1 MPRWKIEINNIDHRN
16 ANGIKRGMV
25 IGNIA
30 IEVIEMLA
38 HCKRV
43 SCGEEA
49 AGQLRRRFR
58 RQRHCQRFITYH
70 VKKHSAAEPLLL
82 FGITQLASKMPTAVK
97 TVRVRKTLERFFTIE
112 KDELSLRRLGRLRSQ
127 HPPHFN
133 EQAGTRPAIVGTDKR
148 DGIECLGI
156 IMRAK

>member
-30 IEVIEMLA
+30 IEVSEMLA
-38 HCKRV
+38 HCERV
-43 SCGEEA
+43 SCGKEA

-70 VKKHSAAEPLLL
+70 VKKHSAPEPLLL
-82 FGITQLASKMPTAVK
+82 FGITKPASKSPTAE
-97 TVRVRKTLERFFTIE
+97 RPFRARKT
-112 KDELSLRRLGRLRSQ
+112 
-127 HPPHFN
+127 
-133 EQAGTRPAIVGTDKR
+133 
-148 DGIECLGI
+148 
-156 IMRAK
+156 